1 MGLPNGVI
9 TAMLYSYFMLQL
21 NILGDEVLALTIA
34 GLPGITQMPDWTE
47 LGDIIL
53 FLLYQTFL

>member
-34 GLPGITQMPDWTE
+34 GLPGITQMPD
-47 LGDIIL
+47 
-53 FLLYQTFL
+53 